1 MGSNNS
7 NDMDKTF
14 RRGRP
19 KICMRSIE
27 KERIENNQKGSRPE
41 VDRRQTSIL
50 VSGDESELTKR
61 TM

>member
-27 KERIENNQKGSRPE
+27 KERIERKQPNKE
-41 VDRRQTSIL
+41 VVQRWTEDRQAY
-50 VSGDESELTKR
+50 
-61 TM
+61 